1 MCNIKILAGTDMTS
15 LGFFS
20 LKTICQR
27 SEFISSKK
35 SGREDADINP
45 GCLKR
50 FPGKT
55 SFCCTYFILYNP
67 PITIVHLP

>member
-27 SEFISSKK
+27 GEFISSKK

-55 SFCCTYFILYNP
+55 SFLLHIFYSL
-67 PITIVHLP
+67 

>member
-1 MCNIKILAGTDMTS
+1 MCNIKIPAGTVMT
-15 LGFFS
+15 

-27 SEFISSKK
+27 SESISSKK
-35 SGREDADINP
+35 SGRKDADINP

-55 SFCCTYFILYNP
+55 SFCCT
-67 PITIVHLP
+67 